1 LTAEPIP
8 ANGSITFSATGG
20 TMHNPKKHSR
30 WMRLATH
37 SAALTALA
45 AATAACGSASGA
57 ASPVGTA
64 SPVSA
69 TVPAPP
75 GAVAV
80 TYVTDLFTHRL
91 AAATKLVLP
100 AGRSE
105 FRVYADI
112 IATRPLGSVRGLTAG
127 SVSITGNTAVVNL
140 TGTICVA
147 SSGSSSSAGTPDCQT
162 QTDPHAGNPAFQVGL
177 TKAAD
182 GDWYV
187 GSRPVA
193 DGGHPSSTIESAT
206 ATAPVG

>member
-1 LTAEPIP
+1 M
-8 ANGSITFSATGG
+8 S
-20 TMHNPKKHSR
+20 
-30 WMRLATH
+30 LAAR
-37 SAALTALA
+37 SAALATLA
-45 AATAACGSASGA
+45 AATSASGA
-57 ASPVGTA
+57 ASPVGT
-64 SPVSA
+64 
-69 TVPAPP
+69 TVTAPP

-80 TYVTDLFTHRL
+80 THTTDLATHRL

-127 SVSITGNTAVVNL
+127 SVSITGSIAVVNL

-147 SSGSSSSAGTPDCQT
+147 PSGSSSSKGTPDCQT

-187 GSRPVA
+187 GSPPVA

>member
-1 LTAEPIP
+1 
-8 ANGSITFSATGG
+8 
-20 TMHNPKKHSR
+20 MRNPTKHSR

-57 ASPVGTA
+57 TSPA
-64 SPVSA
+64 RP

-80 TYVTDLFTHRL
+80 TYITDLATHRL

-127 SVSITGNTAVVNL
+127 SVSITGSIAVVNL

-147 SSGSSSSAGTPDCQT
+147 SSGSSSSAGTRDCQT

-187 GSRPVA
+187 GSPPVA